1 MGINFSGDD
10 YPYNSPR
17 LIINYFKKSNQ
28 INFYITDAADYSSN
42 TEVQLVFNN
51 EKGTIFK
58 PTDVK
63 LL

>member
-1 MGINFSGDD
+1 MQVTIL
-10 YPYNSPR
+10 P
-17 LIINYFKKSNQ
+17 
-28 INFYITDAADYSSN
+28 N

-63 LL
+63 LFIDGETVFLGEFFSPNNIKR